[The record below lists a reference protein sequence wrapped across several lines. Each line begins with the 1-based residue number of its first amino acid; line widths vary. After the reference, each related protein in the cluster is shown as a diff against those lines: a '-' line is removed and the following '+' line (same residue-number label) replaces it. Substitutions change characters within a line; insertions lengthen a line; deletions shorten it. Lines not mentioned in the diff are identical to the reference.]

1 MDAEENENQENIAE
15 NTPETTPEDIEQEVE
30 IYAEN
35 EAKAE
40 DASIN
45 GRFLLKERYE
55 IDFSSH
61 LDWLDNNSARAYSV
75 IDRIDASKKLFA
87 LICSNETA
95 PRLSILSF
103 LKSAD
108 NSHLMKLVDYGV
120 VDYPLEKS
128 QNMALIYVM
137 PQGGK
142 VFVNGV
148 SIIDN
153 LAPELFK
160 STVLGLLG
168 VIDTLKG
175 HGITHRAIRTDNLY
189 FKDLNK
195 TEIIL
200 GDCAASFPA
209 YHQPPA
215 FEPIESLYATLSAR
229 GDGTERDDIYS
240 TGVTALCLALG
251 KELEIEMPAAEMMYQ
266 KMKKSSY
273 LFLAE
278 KLKVPTAYVPALKGL
293 LNDIPENRWNYSQV
307 YASLEGKA
315 TSHSAQV
322 SLEKPKRALTIGK
335 EKYYTPDEI
344 VHALY
349 GNIDEAYDMIIS
361 GKITEWVKNVL
372 DNEKLRNKV
381 ETIVGQASIGAPDK
395 DLIVAKICITINP
408 NFPIRYKEITFFPNG
423 LSKIVYMH
431 MKKQQPLKLFIDIFN
446 SDLVKI
452 WYQEQDKLRSPAN
465 ATEFR
470 SYINRR
476 DIGYGIERIIYDFD
490 DDLPCTS
497 PLLGKEFVDGPAPLL
512 RALNNTY
519 KDSQKS
525 NLPYDRT
532 IIAYLRCK
540 IGKKIENVIV
550 DLNSAREEIRAS
562 AILHLYSSIQ
572 NKHGPAILINL
583 AQWLAIFCK
592 PIVQIYHNKR
602 YQKYLERELL
612 KIYKKG
618 RLYEIISL
626 LENEDALYK
635 DKMDYTAA
643 LSEANNLILEKN
655 KYLAADEHLDT
666 ETRETSIKAV
676 SAIAVFV
683 MLASFGYNLMT
694 WVLQ

>member
-15 NTPETTPEDIEQEVE
+15 NTPEATPEDIEQEVE

-35 EAKAE
+35 ETKAE

-61 LDWLDNNSARAYSV
+61 LAWLDNNSARAYSV

-229 GDGTERDDIYS
+229 GDGTER
-240 TGVTALCLALG
+240 
-251 KELEIEMPAAEMMYQ
+251 
-266 KMKKSSY
+266 
-273 LFLAE
+273 
-278 KLKVPTAYVPALKGL
+278 
-293 LNDIPENRWNYSQV
+293 
-307 YASLEGKA
+307 
-315 TSHSAQV
+315 
-322 SLEKPKRALTIGK
+322 
-335 EKYYTPDEI
+335 
-344 VHALY
+344 
-349 GNIDEAYDMIIS
+349 
-361 GKITEWVKNVL
+361 
-372 DNEKLRNKV
+372 
-381 ETIVGQASIGAPDK
+381 
-395 DLIVAKICITINP
+395 
-408 NFPIRYKEITFFPNG
+408 
-423 LSKIVYMH
+423 
-431 MKKQQPLKLFIDIFN
+431 
-446 SDLVKI
+446 
-452 WYQEQDKLRSPAN
+452 
-465 ATEFR
+465 
-470 SYINRR
+470 
-476 DIGYGIERIIYDFD
+476 
-490 DDLPCTS
+490 
-497 PLLGKEFVDGPAPLL
+497 
-512 RALNNTY
+512 
-519 KDSQKS
+519 
-525 NLPYDRT
+525 
-532 IIAYLRCK
+532 
-540 IGKKIENVIV
+540 
-550 DLNSAREEIRAS
+550 
-562 AILHLYSSIQ
+562 
-572 NKHGPAILINL
+572 
-583 AQWLAIFCK
+583 
-592 PIVQIYHNKR
+592 
-602 YQKYLERELL
+602 
-612 KIYKKG
+612 
-618 RLYEIISL
+618 
-626 LENEDALYK
+626 
-635 DKMDYTAA
+635 
-643 LSEANNLILEKN
+643 
-655 KYLAADEHLDT
+655 
-666 ETRETSIKAV
+666 
-676 SAIAVFV
+676 
-683 MLASFGYNLMT
+683 
-694 WVLQ
+694 